1 MALQKLNHTYSEALK
16 VSALNVDTDL
26 KVGGAG
32 TNSTLT
38 VSGEISAGSV
48 VDSTSLTAAKGIGY
62 TGMPQLLNNAAN
74 YEIKAADAGKHIY
87 NTYNG
92 GNIVIPSNNQVL
104 FPIGT
109 SLAIVNKAGVTSTI
123 SISLDTLAQSGTG
136 TTGTRTLGPYAMA
149 TILKVGPQLWMISG
163 VGVT

>member
-1 MALQKLNHTYSEALK
+1 MALQKLNHTYAEALK
-16 VSALNVDTDL
+16 VSALDVDTSL

-32 TNSTLT
+32 SNSSLT
-38 VSGEISAGSV
+38 VSGNIFAGSV
-48 VDSTSLTAAKGIGY
+48 VDSTSLTAARGIGY
-62 TGMPQLLNNAAN
+62 TGMPQLLNSSPN

-92 GNIVIPSNNQVL
+92 GNIVIPANNNVL

-109 SLAIVNKAGVTSTI
+109 SLAIINKVGVTSTI

-136 TTGTRTLGPYAMA
+136 VTGTRTLGPYAMA
-149 TILKVGPQLWMISG
+149 TIIKVEPQLWMISG